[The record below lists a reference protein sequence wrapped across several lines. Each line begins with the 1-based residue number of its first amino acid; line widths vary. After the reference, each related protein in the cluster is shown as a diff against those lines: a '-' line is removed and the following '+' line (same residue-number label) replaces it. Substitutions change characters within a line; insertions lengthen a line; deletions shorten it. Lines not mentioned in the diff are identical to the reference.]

1 MPVVRAALSEVLGN
15 KLDYSIDPMTVV
27 ARGAALYAS
36 TIERTTASPVAIPVA
51 RPIPGAVAVK
61 LNHERAAGTAQ
72 SPVAG
77 VLAAPNEISQ
87 IKIDS
92 EGGVWTS
99 GWISPQQN
107 RFAMNVMIT
116 PRAGVTRFKLAA
128 RSATGAEVAVSPNE
142 FSIASM
148 LPMAAPP
155 LPHTIAIELSSS
167 NGIVTFDPVF
177 KRHSPLPAQASKTYR
192 ADRKLRQSDIDETLP
207 IKFWE
212 IEVSDD
218 PQEKWWAGCVHIRA
232 EKLRRPLM
240 EGAEIELTVKIDKS
254 RKMTVEVFIPS
265 INQGFTD
272 EVFVPDP
279 PTTRDQL
286 QRQLDLMFERV
297 QRVYQLIY
305 AGGRD
310 DLTEQ
315 ADALQFKLE
324 VVAEQIAE
332 EQARGNTDPDA
343 LLSPTGSLRLVQP
356 RLTQLEK
363 QLEAERHLSPAAIKL
378 KSKMS
383 WINYLVQENGT
394 ELDKQTFAGL
404 STQLERYIEKDD
416 QRGIKF
422 IAEQANTLAG
432 SIVHGQH
439 WYWEG
444 WFATLKR
451 DRRRFV
457 NQVQADNLIKSAD
470 AALERKDLPGLRTTV
485 IDLQKLLPADELE
498 KAQEQAMQPGVKR
511 S

>member
-1 MPVVRAALSEVLGN
+1 
-15 KLDYSIDPMTVV
+15 
-27 ARGAALYAS
+27 
-36 TIERTTASPVAIPVA
+36 
-51 RPIPGAVAVK
+51 
-61 LNHERAAGTAQ
+61 
-72 SPVAG
+72 
-77 VLAAPNEISQ
+77 
-87 IKIDS
+87 
-92 EGGVWTS
+92 
-99 GWISPQQN
+99 
-107 RFAMNVMIT
+107 
-116 PRAGVTRFKLAA
+116 
-128 RSATGAEVAVSPNE
+128 
-142 FSIASM
+142 
-148 LPMAAPP
+148 
-155 LPHTIAIELSSS
+155 
-167 NGIVTFDPVF
+167 
-177 KRHSPLPAQASKTYR
+177 
-192 ADRKLRQSDIDETLP
+192 
-207 IKFWE
+207 
-212 IEVSDD
+212 
-218 PQEKWWAGCVHIRA
+218 
-232 EKLRRPLM
+232 
-240 EGAEIELTVKIDKS
+240 
-254 RKMTVEVFIPS
+254 
-265 INQGFTD
+265 
-272 EVFVPDP
+272 
-279 PTTRDQL
+279 
-286 QRQLDLMFERV
+286 MFERV